1 MAAKG
6 ALLRIAL
13 EIISMLG
20 YSKGFSHSDLGTTS
34 DFDVHLSSLS
44 HRWNGNAD
52 TGRSATNDI
61 ASGICNRRK
70 WGSTSFCAAASLDG

>member
-13 EIISMLG
+13 EIISMLA
-20 YSKGFSHSDLGTTS
+20 YSKGFSHSDLGTAS
-34 DFDVHLSSLS
+34 DSDVHLSSLS

-70 WGSTSFCAAASLDG
+70 WGSTAFCAAASLDG

>member
-6 ALLRIAL
+6 ALLRIVL

-52 TGRSATNDI
+52 TG
-61 ASGICNRRK
+61 
-70 WGSTSFCAAASLDG
+70 

>member
-13 EIISMLG
+13 EIISMLA
-20 YSKGFSHSDLGTTS
+20 YSKGFSHSDLGTAS
-34 DFDVHLSSLS
+34 DSDVHLSSLS

-52 TGRSATNDI
+52 TGCLQPGEMGFDGILRGGKSRRLISAL
-61 ASGICNRRK
+61 GH
-70 WGSTSFCAAASLDG
+70 

>member
-20 YSKGFSHSDLGTTS
+20 YSKGFSHSDVGTAS

-44 HRWNGNAD
+44 HRWNGNAFSECPINIRF
-52 TGRSATNDI
+52 TPRKLTFVSA
-61 ASGICNRRK
+61 AGM
-70 WGSTSFCAAASLDG
+70 STKCHEPP

>member
-20 YSKGFSHSDLGTTS
+20 YSKGFSHSDLGTAC
-34 DFDVHLSSLS
+34 DLDVHLSSLS
-44 HRWNGNAD
+44 HRSNGNAFVECRLQG
-52 TGRSATNDI
+52 TGLRHS
-61 ASGICNRRK
+61 K
-70 WGSTSFCAAASLDG
+70 L